1 MEENQK
7 NALAYLAGGL
17 GVVTVLGGILNL
29 YPFLYGLLGALVFV
43 GISGAIKRSWTAT
56 LGCIGLIVLV
66 AGIFGPY
73 SFTYA
78 LLGAVLIW
86 VISGSLKR
94 YLGEVNGGN
103 SHP

>member
-7 NALAYLAGGL
+7 NALAYLSGGI
-17 GVVTVLGGILNL
+17 GIVVVLGGIFNL
-29 YPFLYGLLGALVFV
+29 YPLIYGLLGAVVFAV
-43 GISGAIKRSWTAT
+43 ISGAIKRSWTGT
-56 LGCIGLIVLV
+56 LGSIGLIVLI
-66 AGIFGPY
+66 AGIFGIY

-78 LLGAVLIW
+78 LLAAVFIW

-94 YLGEVNGGN
+94 YLGEVNGGH

>member
-7 NALAYLAGGL
+7 NALAYLSGGL
-17 GVVTVLGGILNL
+17 GVVAVLGGIFNL
-29 YPFLYGLLGALVFV
+29 YPFLYGLLGALVLV
-43 GISGAIKRSWTAT
+43 VISGAIKRTWTAT

-86 VISGSLKR
+86 VVSGSLKR
-94 YLGEVNGGN
+94 YLGEFNGGN
-103 SHP
+103 SNP